1 MDLLWPIVSVGI
13 IAVMFL
19 IGVLLVWRI
28 RKDRRS
34 GYPSGDERTQMISG
48 KAAAYSLPIGLY
60 FMIAFLLVFIVS
72 RELLGYYLFNAGDAL
87 VASMLVQSVT
97 WAVLRWYLGR
107 KGESRAR
114 TSIISNAFV

>member
-1 MDLLWPIVSVGI
+1 MDLLWSIVSVGI
-13 IAVMFL
+13 VAVMVL

-34 GYPSGDERTQMISG
+34 GYPSEDERTQRISG

-60 FMIAFLLVFIVS
+60 FMVSLLLVLIVG

-97 WAVLRWYLGR
+97 WGVLRWYLGR
-107 KGESRAR
+107 KGE
-114 TSIISNAFV
+114 

>member
-13 IAVMFL
+13 VAMMVL

-34 GYPSGDERTQMISG
+34 GYPSGDERTQRISG
-48 KAAAYSLPIGLY
+48 RAAAYSLPLGLY
-60 FMIAFLLVFIVS
+60 FMIALLFIFIIS
-72 RELLGYYLFNAGDAL
+72 REMLGYYLFNAGDAL

-97 WAVLRWYLGR
+97 WLVLRWYLGR
-107 KGESRAR
+107 KGE
-114 TSIISNAFV
+114 